1 MTIIVKRLGYE
12 CQRLSDSTY
21 ILVLADT
28 HVATLE
34 QLPERLHQLI
44 KETDYVV
51 HCGDFTELKVVE
63 ELRSLAKH
71 FIGVYGNTD
80 TPEVKEQLPTEAFLE
95 IYGKKIAITHPCFG
109 GPPWRLEE
117 ELAES
122 YPAADIIL
130 FGHTHDACS
139 IRKNGILLFNPGQGY
154 QMFITQAS
162 VGILKVTA
170 EGIEGRISP
179 VDNAVLF

>member
-1 MTIIVKRLGYE
+1 M
-12 CQRLSDSTY
+12 SDSTY
-21 ILVLADT
+21 ILVIADT

-34 QLPERLHQLI
+34 QLPQGLRQLI
-44 KETDYVV
+44 RDVDYVV
-51 HCGDFTELKVVE
+51 HCGDFTELRVVE

-80 TPEVKEQLPTEAFLE
+80 TPEVKELLPAEAFLE
-95 IYGKKIAITHPCFG
+95 IHGKKIAITHPYFG

-122 YPAADIIL
+122 YPAADVIL

-139 IRKNGILLFNPGQGY
+139 VRKNGVLLFNPGQGY
-154 QMFITQAS
+154 PMFIMQAS

-170 EGIEGRISP
+170 EGVEGRISSI
-179 VDNAVLF
+179 DSAVLF

>member
-1 MTIIVKRLGYE
+1 MTG
-12 CQRLSDSTY
+12 STY
-21 ILVLADT
+21 VLVLADT

-34 QLPERLHQLI
+34 QLPERLRQLV
-44 KETDYVV
+44 KEADYVV

-71 FIGVYGNTD
+71 FIGVCGNTD
-80 TPEVKEQLPTEAFLE
+80 TPEIKELLPTEAFLE
-95 IYGKKIAITHPCFG
+95 IRGKKIAITHPYFG

-117 ELAES
+117 ELAEL

-139 IRKNGILLFNPGQGY
+139 IHKKGVLLFNPGQGY
-154 QMFITQAS
+154 PIFIKQAS
-162 VGILKVTA
+162 VGILKMNDGGV
-170 EGIEGRISP
+170 EGRIFP
-179 VDNAVLF
+179 VDSAALL

>member
-1 MTIIVKRLGYE
+1 V
-12 CQRLSDSTY
+12 SDSTY

-34 QLPERLHQLI
+34 QLPERLLQLV

-51 HCGDFTELKVVE
+51 HCGDFTEIKVVK
-63 ELRSLAKH
+63 ELRSLAKR

-80 TPEVKEQLPTEAFLE
+80 SPEVKELLPTEAFLE
-95 IYGKKIAITHPCFG
+95 IHGKKIAITHPYFG
-109 GPPWRLEE
+109 GPPWGLEE
-117 ELAES
+117 ELVER
-122 YPAADIIL
+122 YPNADVIL

-139 IRKNGILLFNPGQGY
+139 IRKNGTLLFNPGQGY
-154 QMFITQAS
+154 PMFIQQAS

-170 EGIEGRISP
+170 EGVEGRISS
-179 VDNAVLF
+179 VDGAFLF